1 MILCASWGDSPK
13 RKRRAFRV
21 APGTLGAVLTIS
33 IHLLGVL
40 LGFRAG
46 FATEMEHARKQMARN
61 QAAMDHFIRG
71 TIADKMEDYYRA
83 IFEYQE
89 ALEADPDSPFLYVA
103 LAQDYVLLNKV
114 PQALSLLGKALEIEP
129 NYKPA
134 LELHA
139 GLLFDTIK
147 WPEALILYERLARI
161 DTTEPEYML
170 QLLQLYLR
178 AGDFNRADI
187 AYNKLVAIKGESEQL
202 LLQVATVLLM
212 SDSTQRALPYL
223 QRLAQ
228 IDTTDAAVTYSL
240 ATLYLQTGD
249 TARAQEE
256 FERAAALR
264 PDVAR
269 YWVGLAVFQID
280 KNDYATACHTLQKA
294 VEIVPEDADLWNLLG
309 TCQNRE
315 GETEEAILSLQEA
328 LRLDS
333 TTYSSLG
340 VLALIYDQMDSVEKV
355 IELYERAIELSDS
368 AAVFLNNYAYTL
380 AERGMDLQH
389 AKAMAERA
397 CAAEPE
403 NASYLDTMG
412 WIYFRLG
419 NHKSAIRWLRK
430 ALKFDPDSSPVLE
443 HLGDVYMDRGSKS
456 KARKYYR
463 KALKFDP
470 GNEAVRQKLDS

>member
-1 MILCASWGDSPK
+1 M
-13 RKRRAFRV
+13 
-21 APGTLGAVLTIS
+21 
-33 IHLLGVL
+33 HLLGIVL
-40 LGFRAG
+40 ACSAG
-46 FATEMEHARKQMARN
+46 FAMEMEHTRQEMARN

-71 TIADKMEDYYRA
+71 ATADKMEDYYRA
-83 IFEYQE
+83 VFEYQE

-103 LAQDYVLLNKV
+103 LAQDYVLLNKT
-114 PQALSLLGKALEIEP
+114 PQAMGLLAQALDIDP

-134 LELHA
+134 LELRA
-139 GLLFDTIK
+139 GLLVNTIN
-147 WPEALILYERLARI
+147 WPEALLLYERLAKI
-161 DTTEPEYML
+161 DTTEPEYVL

-178 AGDFNRADI
+178 VGDFNRADI
-187 AYNKLVAIKGESEQL
+187 VYNKLVAIKGESEQL

-223 QRLAQ
+223 QRLAE
-228 IDTTDAAVTYSL
+228 IDPTDAAVIYSL
-240 ATLYLQTGD
+240 ATLYIQAGD
-249 TARAQEE
+249 TALAQAG

-269 YWVGLAVFQID
+269 YWMGLAVFQID
-280 KNDYATACHTLQKA
+280 KNDYAAACRTLEKA
-294 VEIVPEDADLWNLLG
+294 VGIVPDDADLWNFLG
-309 TCQNRE
+309 TCQNHE
-315 GETEEAILSLQEA
+315 GETGAAILSLQEA

-380 AERGMDLQH
+380 AERAMDLKH
-389 AKAMAERA
+389 AKAMAEKA
-397 CAAEPE
+397 CAADPE

-412 WIYFRLG
+412 WILFKLE

-430 ALKFDPDSSPVLE
+430 ALKFEPRSSPVLE
-443 HLGDVYMDRGSKS
+443 HLGDVYMDRGSTS
-456 KARKYYR
+456 KAHKCYR
-463 KALKFDP
+463 KALKWDP
-470 GNEAVRQKLDS
+470 DNEAIRQKLGL